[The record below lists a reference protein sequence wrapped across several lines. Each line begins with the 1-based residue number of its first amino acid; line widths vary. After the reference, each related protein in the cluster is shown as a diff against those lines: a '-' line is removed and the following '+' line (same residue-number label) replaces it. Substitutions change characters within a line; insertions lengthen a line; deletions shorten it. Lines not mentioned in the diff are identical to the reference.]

1 MKINTNPNPKLT
13 LFFSDVV
20 IEPNEYVI
28 KVINN
33 ELGDA
38 EEKFIKD
45 PWKWC
50 NEKIDEAQSLIS
62 DIDES
67 FDDEENDDDYKGGM
81 GDVYEIRQINE
92 AIELFTNLKKYIIT
106 DLVISVAGNPRWKNE
121 PAMILYIINL

>member
-13 LFFSDVV
+13 LFFNDMV

-33 ELGDA
+33 EIEDIGG
-38 EEKFIKD
+38 KFIED

-50 NEKIDEAQSLIS
+50 NKKIDEAQSLIS

-121 PAMILYIINL
+121 PAMILYITNL